1 MTSLLSGIRFIPKE
15 NRKGSEVSEDKL
27 KKETHKHSSHVGPR
41 EKEQHRHKDRDKRA
55 HKKARHN
62 HHRRSHEESDNDEV
76 RHPGDNKNPETIA
89 TLERRSEV
97 RIFNGAEL
105 SDSDSDQ
112 PEPERREV
120 QRERREVQRPIQAAM
135 PSFQEPK
142 STEVD
147 NHSVA
152 KMLRMRLA
160 SNTSLRPA
168 ATAAAQ
174 DAPTDSRATDH
185 TTDVH
190 VQRLLHFQK
199 LASIGKVD
207 NMRMRESLEED
218 MDKTLAN
225 DIVRRIGKQTSGDRA
240 GRDEDEWDDGPTT
253 TKRPKKGS
261 SSASS
266 KADASSSSGSNSM
279 VEQQMRLQAQRHSRL
294 QSLVDKCWRCR
305 GLRAGLLHLEQGG
318 AHKKGSDES
327 QIICMGEH
335 FALRLKDPSQSIAT
349 GNITHLSSI
358 SSPTGRTIIFVYY
371 DDQLW

>member
-1 MTSLLSGIRFIPKE
+1 MSSLLSGIRFIPKE
-15 NRKGSEVSEDKL
+15 NRKGNGGSEEKL
-27 KKETHKHSSHVGPR
+27 KKAPSETYKHSSHVGPR
-41 EKEQHRHKDRDKRA
+41 EREQHRHKDRDKRA

-62 HHRRSHEESDNDEV
+62 HSHKESDDDVDRHRGGDNLTAMNANMINIEKHAEV
-76 RHPGDNKNPETIA
+76 RA
-89 TLERRSEV
+89 YYS
-97 RIFNGAEL
+97 AEP

-112 PEPERREV
+112 PEPERK
-120 QRERREVQRPIQAAM
+120 EVQRPINAAL

-142 STEVD
+142 SKEVD

-160 SNTSLRPA
+160 NNTSLRPA
-168 ATAAAQ
+168 ATATAAQ
-174 DAPTDSRATDH
+174 EAPTDSRATDH

-199 LASIGKVD
+199 LSNIGKVD
-207 NMRMRESLEED
+207 NMRVRESLEED

-240 GRDEDEWDDGPTT
+240 GRDEDEWDEPTT

-261 SSASS
+261 SSA
-266 KADASSSSGSNSM
+266 KADASSNSSNSM
-279 VEQQMRLQAQRHSRL
+279 VEQQMRIQAQRHSRL

-305 GLRAGLLHLEQGG
+305 GLRAGLLLLEQGS

-335 FALRLKDPSQSIAT
+335 FALRMKDSAQSIAT
-349 GNITHLSSI
+349 GNNIHPSI
-358 SSPTGRTIIFVYY
+358 FIRYLV
-371 DDQLW
+371 LW